1 MIPCK
6 RHFLTRNLNF
16 FTLFVQVSKTIKKNP
31 EIGHISIDLEGNMM
45 TKKDG
50 HVHTPFCP
58 HGTKDTL
65 DMYIEQAIKEGFT
78 DLTFTEHAPLP
89 KGFIDP
95 TPMRDSAMD
104 YSLMEA
110 YIQSVQKSKDEY
122 KNDIQIHIGLE
133 IDYIKDYEQEITDFL
148 NEYGK
153 FLDDSILSVHFL
165 KINDKFFC
173 MDFDEKT
180 FGLMIH
186 EAGSLYT
193 LHSIYYTEVLQ
204 SIYSQLG
211 VYKPKRIGHIT
222 LVNKFQ
228 KLYPATFSNLNMI
241 EKILS
246 SVKEQNLELDYNVAG
261 LRKEYC
267 GETYPNSEIITLA
280 QKQKIPLIYGS
291 DAHSARDVGKNY
303 THYDLLSNRD

>member
-1 MIPCK
+1 MI
-6 RHFLTRNLNF
+6 
-16 FTLFVQVSKTIKKNP
+16 
-31 EIGHISIDLEGNMM
+31 

-65 DMYIEQAIKEGFT
+65 DKYIEQAVKEGFT

-89 KGFIDP
+89 KSFIDP

-104 YSLMEA
+104 YSQMEN
-110 YIQSVQKSKDEY
+110 YIQSVKKCKEEY
-122 KNDIQIHIGLE
+122 KNDIRIHIGLE
-133 IDYIKDYEQEITDFL
+133 VDYIKDYEEEITDFL

-153 FLDDSILSVHFL
+153 YLDDSILSVHFL
-165 KINDKFFC
+165 KINTKYYC
-173 MDFDEKT
+173 MDFDENT
-180 FGLMIH
+180 FGEMIK
-186 EAGSLYT
+186 EAGSLHD
-193 LHSIYYTEVLQ
+193 LHTMYYNEVWQ
-204 SIYSQLG
+204 SIHSQLG
-211 VYKPKRIGHIT
+211 TYKPKRIGHIT

-228 KLYPATFSNLNMI
+228 KLYPVTFSQKDMI
-241 EKILS
+241 EKILA
-246 SVKEQNLELDYNVAG
+246 SVKEQKLELDYNVSG

-267 GETYPNSEIITLA
+267 GETYPNSDIIQLA

-303 THYDLLSNRD
+303 THYDLLTNRY

>member
-1 MIPCK
+1 MI
-6 RHFLTRNLNF
+6 
-16 FTLFVQVSKTIKKNP
+16 
-31 EIGHISIDLEGNMM
+31 
-45 TKKDG
+45 KKDG

-58 HGTKDTL
+58 HGTNDTL
-65 DMYIEQAIKEGFT
+65 DMYIEQAINKGFT

-95 TPMRDSAMD
+95 TPMKDSAMKLD
-104 YSLMEA
+104 KIES
-110 YIQSVQKSKDEY
+110 YIQSVQKSKEKY
-122 KNDIQIHIGLE
+122 KKDIRIHIGLE
-133 IDYIKDYEQEITDFL
+133 VDYIKDYEQETTDFL

-165 KINDKFFC
+165 KIKNQYYC

-186 EAGSLYT
+186 EAGSLSN
-193 LHSIYYTEVLQ
+193 LHHIYYHEVLQ

-211 VYKPKRIGHIT
+211 EYKPKRIGHIT
-222 LVNKFQ
+222 LVTKFQ
-228 KLYPATFSNLNMI
+228 KLYPATFSTINMI
-241 EKILS
+241 EKILA

-267 GETYPNSEIITLA
+267 GETYPNSDIIKLA
-280 QKQKIPLIYGS
+280 QQQKIPLIYGS

-303 THYDLLSNRD
+303 THYDLLTNSY